1 MRSIVLSHDE
11 TERIIGEITSEMD
24 KIGDIVR
31 IITDIADQTNLLA
44 LNAAIEA
51 ARAGEAGKG
60 FSVVAGEVKALALE
74 SQKSAEKISGIIS
87 LLQGRSNLMK
97 QAINVSRL
105 NIENG
110 STAVHDTLQIFSN
123 LAFSIDDIAKRI
135 VSIDNASQNQMAAYE
150 KVKENIALLNE
161 AFHKTINELGN
172 TAALTEENSVSLD
185 CIAQSIQEATNLI
198 DKISRDMTQ
207 FKI

>member
-1 MRSIVLSHDE
+1 
-11 TERIIGEITSEMD
+11 MD

-110 STAVHDTLQIFSN
+110 STAVHDTLQIFSD